1 MSYTL
6 PPADESS
13 IQGLDF
19 TDKPYHT
26 SRIDPVQ
33 RFYENVEQV
42 KAFIKENISNFS
54 GLDEKVLF
62 LLGDDATFPCQPV
75 CVDATANPP
84 VVTTTAPEP
93 SSTPPKTITILPEYV
108 LDAIEGRMHAQHAFG
123 KRARPPTL
131 GAVPACF
138 SPGGVPGFC
147 AGVAA
152 SDAPLPRPTED
163 VAQLKRDL
171 TRWGYAVCAN
181 ALSARQVQILR
192 AAVEE
197 QAEAEKLVGVGHLDS
212 AHKREGDQPN
222 QRVWNLPNKGDE
234 FLDLLNHPIIDAV
247 LPWFLGGNFN
257 LFTMSANIA
266 RPGSSGIYMHRDQM
280 GLTPDTTAH
289 AYVLNMMWYLTDVT
303 DEKGATRIYPG
314 SHVEHVIPEEMN
326 AVGKSIPAA
335 APAGSCVLLDSR
347 TWHSTGVN
355 TTEETRPVILQ
366 SFCRFFVRQIE
377 NYQANLSDEVK
388 AKLSDRQRTILG
400 LPSLKPA
407 GKGQGFAAYN
417 WPGTQVGRLRASLG
431 SR

>member
-1 MSYTL
+1 
-6 PPADESS
+6 
-13 IQGLDF
+13 
-19 TDKPYHT
+19 
-26 SRIDPVQ
+26 
-33 RFYENVEQV
+33 
-42 KAFIKENISNFS
+42 
-54 GLDEKVLF
+54 
-62 LLGDDATFPCQPV
+62 
-75 CVDATANPP
+75 
-84 VVTTTAPEP
+84 
-93 SSTPPKTITILPEYV
+93 
-108 LDAIEGRMHAQHAFG
+108 
-123 KRARPPTL
+123 
-131 GAVPACF
+131 
-138 SPGGVPGFC
+138 
-147 AGVAA
+147 
-152 SDAPLPRPTED
+152 
-163 VAQLKRDL
+163 
-171 TRWGYAVCAN
+171 
-181 ALSARQVQILR
+181 
-192 AAVEE
+192 
-197 QAEAEKLVGVGHLDS
+197 
-212 AHKREGDQPN
+212 
-222 QRVWNLPNKGDE
+222 
-234 FLDLLNHPIIDAV
+234 
-247 LPWFLGGNFN
+247 
-257 LFTMSANIA
+257 MSANIA

-326 AVGKSIPAA
+326 AVVSVCPRRPTSKVVSDTKQGKSIPAA

-388 AKLSDRQRTILG
+388 AKLSDRQRTLLG